1 LLPPSLEP
9 VWLVPLIP
17 ELAEEVELDADELDA
32 DELGVDELGVAAAVA
47 VLPDG
52 VVVVDVVVELVPVDA
67 SAVPATPEMRPT
79 VIAAAE
85 TAAPAAASRPRS
97 RRRFGV
103 SLGFMPLTMLRRGSG
118 PRHHR
123 VKTASSLAGT
133 P

>member
-1 LLPPSLEP
+1 
-9 VWLVPLIP
+9 V
-17 ELAEEVELDADELDA
+17 A
-32 DELGVDELGVAAAVA
+32 ELGVAVAVA
-47 VLPDG
+47 VPADG
-52 VVVVDVVVELVPVDA
+52 VVVVDVVVGLVPVDA

-85 TAAPAAASRPRS
+85 TVAPAAASRPRS

-103 SLGFMPLTMLRRGSG
+103 SLGFIPTTMLRRGSG

-133 P
+133 R

>member
-9 VWLVPLIP
+9 VWAVPLIP
-17 ELAEEVELDADELDA
+17 ESVEELELDA
-32 DELGVDELGVAAAVA
+32 DELGVDELGVAAAVE
-47 VLPDG
+47 VLSEG
-52 VVVVDVVVELVPVDA
+52 VDVAVDVVVELVPVDA

-79 VIAAAE
+79 VSAAAE
-85 TAAPAAASRPRS
+85 TVAPAAASRPRS

-103 SLGFMPLTMLRRGSG
+103 SLGFIPTTMLRRGSG

-123 VKTASSLAGT
+123 VKTASSPAGT